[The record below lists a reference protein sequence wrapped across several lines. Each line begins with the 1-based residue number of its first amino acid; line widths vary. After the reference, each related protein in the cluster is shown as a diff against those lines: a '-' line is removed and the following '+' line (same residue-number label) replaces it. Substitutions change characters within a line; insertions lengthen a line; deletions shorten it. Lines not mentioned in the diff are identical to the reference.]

1 MRGDIILLMGRD
13 GCITE
18 ANEAAINAYGYT
30 RDELLSKNISDL
42 RDPETLE
49 KVTNQMQLDDSKG
62 LLFETKHIR
71 KDGSIFPVEVSSL
84 GTVIEGDH
92 VLLSIIRDITERE
105 QAEKALVQSEQRY
118 VTTLESIGD
127 AIISTDIEGKITFMN
142 KIAEELTGWTLHEA
156 SMKPAK
162 DVFNIINEHTRR
174 KVEDPVT
181 KVLDKGV
188 IVGLA
193 NHTIL
198 VRRDGTE
205 IPIDDSGAPINDR
218 DGKTT
223 GVVLVFRDISE
234 RRKAMRE
241 IESLAKFADEN
252 PNPVLRIA
260 ADDTII
266 YANRG
271 STPLLMQWGCQV
283 GQKLPDGYGNLI
295 QETLRSGNC
304 SEIEIMSGGIA
315 YSLVFVPIADLGY
328 VNVYGTNITDRKRAE
343 DAIRETHDY
352 LKSLIDYANAPI
364 IVWDPSFRITRFNH
378 AFERLTGL
386 RAAEALGEPLNILFP
401 ESSSLESLEHI
412 RRTLSGERWE
422 VVEIPILNADGSIR
436 TVLWNSA
443 NIYDGNGTTIIATIA
458 QGQDITERKKMETAL
473 QESEG
478 KLRALFNLL
487 PIGISIIDKERK
499 VINVNPALEK
509 VLGLPREE
517 IQEGKYSGRR
527 YIQPDGKE
535 MSPEEFPSSKALTQ
549 GEGIVQ
555 NATIGIIKEDNTVI
569 WTDVNAVSLPFP
581 DWRVVVATFDITIR
595 KQAEDDLRESEK
607 KYRDLFSGMD
617 EGFALHEIIC
627 DEKGEP
633 CDFRFLDVNAA
644 FERLTGLARVDV
656 IGKTH
661 NEVLPD
667 DDPRW
672 VREYGA
678 VALTG
683 KSAQFENY
691 SPALGRHY
699 QVFAY
704 RTAPSQFAVLF
715 MDVTKRK
722 QAEEQRQRLALELAD
737 RVAELQVVLD
747 AVPVA
752 VWIAHDPQCS
762 RITGNAYADQILK
775 APRGGN
781 VSRSV
786 SPEDA
791 AVMYKV
797 IRKGVELKPEEMP
810 AQIATA
816 TGKPVMGERLELLF
830 PDGRTVHLI
839 ESAMP
844 LFDAEGHVRGAVIAG
859 ADVTRLKLAEETLRR
874 SRDELEQKVQE
885 RTADLVKINQQL
897 MQAKETAE
905 EATQAKSNFM
915 ANMSHEIRTP
925 MNAVLGMTSLLLYD
939 ESLNDE
945 QKDFIETIRISG
957 DALMVVIND
966 ILDFS
971 KMEQERVVLEEQP
984 FNLHSCIEESIDLVS
999 ACATEKHLNLA
1010 ITIDRTV
1017 PENIT
1022 GDPNRLR
1029 QILVN
1034 LLGNAVKFTESG
1046 EVKLN
1051 VSGHQ
1056 LDGNYEIHFAIA
1068 DTGIGISNEKMD
1080 RLFQPFSQAD
1090 TSITRDYGGT
1100 GLGLVIAKKLVELME
1115 GRIWVE
1121 SEYGKGS
1128 TFHFTIIAAIAPIQP
1143 EKQLL
1148 GAQSPLV
1155 GKNVLIVNNNKS
1167 NRRIL
1172 GEYAYSWGM
1181 VPFIASNSQ
1190 DALNWIKRGSHFDVA
1205 MLDIDLPKMDGANI
1219 GQRD

>member
-1 MRGDIILLMGRD
+1 MKNEKTELNQNGDLRHQAEERLMGSRSDPAGFKGEGKDARALVHELQVHQIELEMQNEELKLAKLETENALMKYSDLYDFAPIGLFAFDTQGLIQEVNLAGAKLMGMERRSLMNGRHFQFFVAPKDRPFFDDFCKKAFETSIKQTCELNLLRD
-13 GCITE
+13 GKPAVYARIEGIVSEDGSTNGRQCRI
-18 ANEAAINAYGYT
+18 AAI
-30 RDELLSKNISDL
+30 
-42 RDPETLE
+42 
-49 KVTNQMQLDDSKG
+49 
-62 LLFETKHIR
+62 
-71 KDGSIFPVEVSSL
+71 
-84 GTVIEGDH
+84 
-92 VLLSIIRDITERE
+92 DITEGMR
-105 QAEKALVQSEQRY
+105 
-118 VTTLESIGD
+118 
-127 AIISTDIEGKITFMN
+127 
-142 KIAEELTGWTLHEA
+142 AEEALHE
-156 SMKPAK
+156 
-162 DVFNIINEHTRR
+162 
-174 KVEDPVT
+174 T
-181 KVLDKGV
+181 K
-188 IVGLA
+188 
-193 NHTIL
+193 N
-198 VRRDGTE
+198 
-205 IPIDDSGAPINDR
+205 
-218 DGKTT
+218 
-223 GVVLVFRDISE
+223 
-234 RRKAMRE
+234 
-241 IESLAKFADEN
+241 
-252 PNPVLRIA
+252 
-260 ADDTII
+260 
-266 YANRG
+266 
-271 STPLLMQWGCQV
+271 
-283 GQKLPDGYGNLI
+283 
-295 QETLRSGNC
+295 
-304 SEIEIMSGGIA
+304 
-315 YSLVFVPIADLGY
+315 
-328 VNVYGTNITDRKRAE
+328 
-343 DAIRETHDY
+343 Y
-352 LKSLIDYANAPI
+352 LESLIDYANAPI
-364 IVWDPSFRITRFNH
+364 IVWDPSFRITRFNN
-378 AFERLTGL
+378 AFERLTGI
-386 RAAEALGEPLNILFP
+386 RAAEALGEPLKILFP
-401 ESSSLESLEHI
+401 ESSRDESLDHI

-422 VVEIPILNADGSIR
+422 TVEIPILKADGSIR

-443 NIYDGNGTTIIATIA
+443 NIYDGDGTTIIATIA
-458 QGQDITERKKMETAL
+458 QGQDITDRKLAENAL
-473 QESEG
+473 
-478 KLRALFNLL
+478 K
-487 PIGISIIDKERK
+487 
-499 VINVNPALEK
+499 
-509 VLGLPREE
+509 
-517 IQEGKYSGRR
+517 
-527 YIQPDGKE
+527 
-535 MSPEEFPSSKALTQ
+535 
-549 GEGIVQ
+549 
-555 NATIGIIKEDNTVI
+555 
-569 WTDVNAVSLPFP
+569 
-581 DWRVVVATFDITIR
+581 
-595 KQAEDDLRESEK
+595 
-607 KYRDLFSGMD
+607 
-617 EGFALHEIIC
+617 
-627 DEKGEP
+627 
-633 CDFRFLDVNAA
+633 
-644 FERLTGLARVDV
+644 
-656 IGKTH
+656 
-661 NEVLPD
+661 
-667 DDPRW
+667 
-672 VREYGA
+672 
-678 VALTG
+678 
-683 KSAQFENY
+683 
-691 SPALGRHY
+691 
-699 QVFAY
+699 
-704 RTAPSQFAVLF
+704 
-715 MDVTKRK
+715 
-722 QAEEQRQRLALELAD
+722 RLAIELAD

-747 AVPVA
+747 TVPVA

-762 RITGNAYADQILK
+762 RITGNAYADQILN

-781 VSRSV
+781 VSRSA

-844 LFDAEGHVRGAVIAG
+844 LFDAKGHVRGAVIAG
-859 ADVTRLKLAEETLRR
+859 ADVTLLKLAEEKLRR

-971 KMEQERVVLEEQP
+971 KMEQERIVLEEQP

-1010 ITIDRTV
+1010 ITIDRTL
-1017 PENIT
+1017 PENII

-1090 TSITRDYGGT
+1090 TSITREYGGT

-1121 SEYGKGS
+1121 SEFGKGS

-1143 EKQLL
+1143 DNQLL

-1181 VPFIASNSQ
+1181 VPLIASNSQ
-1190 DALNWIKRGSHFDVA
+1190 DALNWIRRGSHFDVA
-1205 MLDIDLPKMDGANI
+1205 MLDKDLPKMDGATLAKEIRKIDKTMPLVLLTSIDHQMASDIIDAYLIKPIKPAQLHKVLMCVLSRPSAQSGEVNQKTQI
-1219 GQRD
+1219 RPMHILLAEDNVSSQKVVCQMIKRLGCTVDVAANGIEALQALERQFYDLVLMDLRMPEMDGLEATRIIRQIWPDNGPKIIAITAYALRGDREMCLDAGMDDYISKPVRIEELAEVLRKYRLTQDGS